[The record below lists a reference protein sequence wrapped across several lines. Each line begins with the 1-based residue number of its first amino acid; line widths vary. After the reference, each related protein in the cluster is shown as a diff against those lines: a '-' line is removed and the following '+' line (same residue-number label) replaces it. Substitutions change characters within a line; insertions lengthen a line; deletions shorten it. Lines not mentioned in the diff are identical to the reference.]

1 MNRVMVFA
9 FALTAT
15 VSAAAETPRPAAKP
29 VELVLEDQFGKRQEL
44 AAHRGEVVV
53 LVYGDRK
60 GTDACRELGEKL
72 HVLFH
77 PTAAGQPPAKARTAP
92 VAPLPG
98 VPAGQKSPD
107 VVVVPVAVPGN
118 VPSVVRDLLR
128 TQIKL
133 ASPDVPVWLDFAG
146 AMEKEFGLRAGQT
159 NLAVFD
165 AQGRL
170 RLKVNGTA
178 DKPTLEKL
186 LQTLQDLRAEAV
198 AK

>member
-1 MNRVMVFA
+1 MNRILMLA
-9 FALTAT
+9 FALAT
-15 VSAAAETPRPAAKP
+15 IGAEPPRPAAKSM
-29 VELVLEDQFGKRQEL
+29 ELILEDQFGKRQEL
-44 AAHRGEVVV
+44 AGQRGAVVV
-53 LVYGDRK
+53 LVYGDRAA
-60 GTDACRELGEKL
+60 TDACRELGEKL

-77 PTAAGQPPAKARTAP
+77 PTAAGQSPAKARLAP

-98 VPAGQKSPD
+98 VPKSPD
-107 VVVVPVAVPGN
+107 VMVIPVAVPGN
-118 VPSVVRDLLR
+118 VPGVVRDLLR

-133 ASPDVPVWLDFAG
+133 ASPDVPVWLDFTG
-146 AMEKEFGLRAGQT
+146 VMEKEFGLRAGQT

-186 LQTLQDLRAEAV
+186 LQTLQDLRAEAAT

>member
-1 MNRVMVFA
+1 MNRTLALA
-9 FALTAT
+9 FALVAAG
-15 VSAAAETPRPAAKP
+15 SAWAESPKPTLKP

-44 AAHRGEVVV
+44 AGHRGAVVV
-53 LVYGDRK
+53 LVYGDRG

-77 PTAAGQPPAKARTAP
+77 PTAAGQPPAKARAAP

-98 VPAGQKSPD
+98 FAKSPD
-107 VVVVPVAVPGN
+107 VLVVPVAVPGK
-118 VPSVVRDLLR
+118 VPEVVRDLLR

-146 AMEKEFGLRAGQT
+146 VMEKEFGLRAGQT

-178 DKPTLEKL
+178 DKATLEKL

>member
-1 MNRVMVFA
+1 MNRFLAFA
-9 FALTAT
+9 FVVVTAGA
-15 VSAAAETPRPAAKP
+15 SAADSPKSPAKP
-29 VELVLEDQFGKRQEL
+29 VELALEDQFGKRQDL
-44 AAHRGEVVV
+44 AGHRGAVVV
-53 LVYGDRK
+53 LVYGDRA

-92 VAPLPG
+92 VVPLPG
-98 VPAGQKSPD
+98 AAKSPD

-118 VPSVVRDLLR
+118 VPAVVRDLLR

-133 ASPDVPVWLDFAG
+133 ASPDVPVWLDFTG

-178 DKPTLEKL
+178 DKATLEKL

>member
-1 MNRVMVFA
+1 MTRLLFLAV
-9 FALTAT
+9 ALGA
-15 VSAAAETPRPAAKP
+15 VGADSPKPAAKP
-29 VELVLEDQFGKRQEL
+29 VELVLEDQFGKRQEM
-44 AAHRGEVVV
+44 ASQRGAVVV
-53 LVYGDRK
+53 LVYGDRA

-77 PTAAGQPPAKARTAP
+77 PTAAGQPPAKARLAP
-92 VAPLPG
+92 VVPLPG
-98 VPAGQKSPD
+98 ATKSPE
-107 VVVVPVAVPGN
+107 VLVVPVAVPGN

-133 ASPDVPVWLDFAG
+133 ASPDVPVWLDFTG
-146 AMEKEFGLRAGQT
+146 VMEKEFGLRAGQT

-186 LQTLQDLRAEAV
+186 LQSLQDLRAEAA